1 MLPKANVELNLCRD
15 AEASGSRSQQSTD
28 ASFVLADMAATQDFG
43 AALAKQLPSG
53 ALVLLKGPL
62 GAGKTSLVQ
71 GMAQALNINEPITSP
86 TFAIAQHYPQGS
98 PPLIHLDLY
107 RLDNPAAAD
116 EIFCQEEEE
125 ARRMG
130 AVMVVEWPERLGI
143 EIAPAWHVELRYF
156 NEDQRKASLRW
167 IST

>member
-1 MLPKANVELNLCRD
+1 M
-15 AEASGSRSQQSTD
+15 
-28 ASFVLADMAATQDFG
+28 ADMAATQDFG

>member
-1 MLPKANVELNLCRD
+1 MNLCRG
-15 AEASGSRSQQSTD
+15 AEASGSRSRQSTD
-28 ASFVLADMAATQDFG
+28 ASHVLGDLAATLEFG
-43 AALAKQLPSG
+43 AALAKQLTSG

-62 GAGKTSLVQ
+62 GAGKTCLVQ

-107 RLDNPAAAD
+107 RLDDRAAAD

-125 ARRMG
+125 ARRMK
-130 AVMVVEWPERLGI
+130 AIMVVEWPERLGL
-143 EIAPAWHVELRYF
+143 EITSAWQLELCYF
-156 NEDQRKASLRW
+156 KESQRKATLRW
-167 IST
+167 ITP